1 MTRPTLAQR
10 NEELL
15 QLVEACCNG
24 TITDD
29 EFARLEER
37 LREDAAARV
46 FYRRYTNLHSALQEY
61 GDVSGQGW
69 YAASLDE
76 LNRPSW
82 SRRAMRIATASAA
95 VCLVIAAG
103 LLLLPAPP
111 AGPSRP
117 SVGRLESVTGTVT
130 VATAGAAPRIATE
143 GEPIRTADTILTLN
157 ADSVAT
163 MTLFDG
169 SRFTLRGKST
179 LTCDDNALAIHRG
192 GVVGDVVPQPDR
204 PPVDVTT
211 PHHRLSVR
219 EARFELLATDESTTL
234 TVTAGRVAVTRL
246 GDGDSIRHSQRP
258 GRSQRPGHFNG
269 DGKSVAVT
277 AGQRLVSR
285 AGSPFKLENVDAVV
299 WSADFEHGLP
309 RGWRL
314 GRFVKTGLPRGSAGG
329 VEAVTARVQEG
340 VYHSIAGPERW
351 NEGLFRFDPA
361 LHVQVTLKMS
371 QPGWIN
377 IFLFT
382 KKNQPGKPEFA
393 GNYLF
398 NETPFL
404 EMKPGRWYSLTVPI
418 GKFRRLFPTNGGQFD
433 GAIPYQIALS
443 SKGESRGLVVDE
455 LRIARG
461 GPGRVE
467 LKELK

>member
-192 GVVGDVVPQPDR
+192 GVVADVVPQPDR

-219 EARFELLATDESTTL
+219 EGRFEIRASDENTTL
-234 TVTAGRVAVTRL
+234 TVTAGRVTVARL
-246 GDGDSIRHSQRP
+246 GDGNSIE
-258 GRSQRPGHFNG
+258 
-269 DGKSVAVT
+269 VT

-285 AGSPFKLENVDAVV
+285 SGSPFKLENVDAVV

-309 RGWRL
+309 PGWRL

-461 GPGRVE
+461 GPGRVQ